1 MVGTVTRREW
11 LCVPG
16 FVAAGCRGARKKR
29 VAVIPK
35 SLAHIFWVSV
45 EAGARQAASES
56 GLEILWNGPPS
67 ESEYSR
73 QIQIVDSMIA
83 RHVDGIALAAAER
96 TALVAP
102 VERAMAAG
110 IPVTVFD
117 SGLESENYTSYVATD
132 NYAAGKM
139 GGRVLGQLLQG
150 SGQVAILMHAPGSQS
165 TMDRERGCRDA
176 LAAEFPRVKVVA
188 EQFGMADRSKSL
200 AAAENILA
208 AHPGLDGF
216 FASTEPSST
225 GISLALKAR
234 GLAGKLK
241 FVAFDWAD
249 WMIDD
254 MKAGVIHAMV
264 VQDPYK
270 MGYETVKT
278 LAIKLS
284 GQTPPKRIDLP
295 GIVVTL
301 ANLEAPEIHQL
312 LHPGIKKTNG

>member
-1 MVGTVTRREW
+1 MTRREW
-11 LCVPG
+11 LCMSG
-16 FVAAGCRGARKKR
+16 AAAAGCRGARKKR

-45 EAGARQAASES
+45 EAGARKAADES
-56 GLEILWNGPPS
+56 GIEILWNGPPS

-102 VERAMAAG
+102 VDRAMAAG

-117 SGLESENYTSYVATD
+117 SGLESENYTSYVGTD

-150 SGQVAILMHAPGSQS
+150 SGRIAILMHAPGSQS

-176 LAAEFPRVKVVA
+176 LAAEFPRIKVVA

-208 AHPGLDGF
+208 AHPALDGF

-264 VQDPYK
+264 VQDPFK

-295 GIVVTL
+295 GIVVTP